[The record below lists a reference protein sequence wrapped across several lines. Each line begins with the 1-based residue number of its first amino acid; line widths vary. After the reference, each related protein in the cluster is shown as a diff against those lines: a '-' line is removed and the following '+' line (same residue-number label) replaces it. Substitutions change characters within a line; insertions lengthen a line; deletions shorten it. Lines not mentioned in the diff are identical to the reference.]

1 MHFED
6 ETTLV
11 FVLVE
16 MNELRARNFEV
27 DDPHGERDGTM
38 MRAAAAMTDPTH
50 SGGPRSSDP
59 YPSQPASSG
68 QLVPELVSE
77 DLVMEALPLIDP
89 IARGVRVPLGG
100 ALPLDDLRSIGHFAI
115 LELVRR
121 YDPALSPFEPY
132 MRQRLRWAMLDGVR
146 RQTHGRVL
154 AARAK
159 ALSGAAEHARQ
170 RADGSPPSSGMP
182 PSEGSFN
189 QRLKQILRE
198 HAAVLGIRL
207 VASYGGEAAV
217 TPSSANPERATLKRD
232 ALLAV
237 RSVVSSI
244 EDERQRRILE
254 RHYFDGES
262 LTAIASAMGLSKPW
276 VSRLHAQAITLV
288 EKRLRERGI
297 SR

>member
-1 MHFED
+1 MNLED
-6 ETTLV
+6 ETSFV

-16 MNELRARNFEV
+16 MDELRAWNFEV
-27 DDPHGERDGTM
+27 DDPHGEADGTM

-50 SGGPRSSDP
+50 SGGPRSSAP
-59 YPSQPASSG
+59 SPSQPASSS

-77 DLVMEALPLIDP
+77 DLVMQALPLIDP
-89 IARGVRVPLGG
+89 IAKRVRVQLGG

-115 LELVRR
+115 LDLVRR
-121 YDPALSPFEPY
+121 YDPRLSPFEPY
-132 MRQRLRWAMLDGVR
+132 MSIRLRWAMLDGVR

-159 ALSGAAEHARQ
+159 ALSGAAEHARR

-189 QRLKQILRE
+189 QRLKRILRE

-207 VASYGGEAAV
+207 VASFGGEAAV

-232 ALLAV
+232 ALMAV

-244 EDERQRRILE
+244 EDERQRTILE
-254 RHYFDGES
+254 RHYFGGES
-262 LTAIASAMGLSKPW
+262 FSAIAESMALSKAW
-276 VSRLHAQAITLV
+276 VSRLHSQAMAIV
-288 EKRLRERGI
+288 EKRLRARGI